1 MNTGIEGYMAVIVGC
16 VEDLVDSATDEEKA
30 RALLAYFDEARERIS
45 KRLQE
50 GYQNGSSE

>member
-1 MNTGIEGYMAVIVGC
+1 MNTEIEGYMSVIAGC
-16 VEDLVDSATDEEKA
+16 VEDLVDSATDEGKA
-30 RALLAYFDEARERIS
+30 KALLESLEGARERIA